1 MSKIVCSNCNS
12 NNIVVVNE
20 MIEKPEKEGAIFFSI
35 LHALS
40 FIAIIVSFIFLVRGN
55 VYEGTIA
62 LYVFIGSI
70 LFLILTYIF
79 RLLQPFRYE
88 NKTKCICLDCGDT
101 WYLDDKKQNI
111 PANSNS

>member
-20 MIEKPEKEGAIFFSI
+20 MIEKPEKEGQGFFTFLYIIFSLAIVVGFF
-35 LHALS
+35 
-40 FIAIIVSFIFLVRGN
+40 FIVSEDAIISAVGV
-55 VYEGTIA
+55 
-62 LYVFIGSI
+62 YVFIGSI

-101 WYLDDKKQNI
+101 WYLDDKKQNVFT
-111 PANSNS
+111 NSNF